1 LIQQDDDYF
10 VSIPICYYIGSRNAL
25 HLAIK
30 MKDKQERYFEC
41 LEVCTEGEQED
52 SCRAVCTPILND
64 DDEHHP
70 TVPLKV
76 HHLKLTEAEI
86 DTLIQCA
93 PTHIRSKLLAF
104 KNEPWE

>member
-1 LIQQDDDYF
+1 
-10 VSIPICYYIGSRNAL
+10 
-25 HLAIK
+25 
-30 MKDKQERYFEC
+30 MTEDKHERYFEC
-41 LEVCTEGEQED
+41 LEVCREGEQDD

-64 DDEHHP
+64 DDDHHP

-93 PTHIRSKLLAF
+93 PVHIRTKLLEF
-104 KNEPWE
+104 KNQPWT